1 MKVFVYGTLMTGQGN
16 AALMTEATKIGNG
29 TTAKLFRMYTN
40 GGFPMLKADREN
52 GYPIRGEIWDADPYT
67 LRSLDQLEGV
77 PDMYMRDCCVVV
89 DNTGEKHTCFVDVY
103 ARRIDGLHEIETGD
117 WMEYE
122 SRLVDFEEPHNG

>member
-1 MKVFVYGTLMTGQGN
+1 
-16 AALMTEATKIGNG
+16 
-29 TTAKLFRMYTN
+29 
-40 GGFPMLKADREN
+40 MLKADREN

-89 DNTGEKHTCFVDVY
+89 DNTGEKHTCFVYVY